1 MLEERGID
9 DLSLSDSLDRTSDID
24 GVPERDGC
32 CDQVESAGP
41 MPLVFEGPVPYFAE
55 AVEEDGPG
63 E

>member
-9 DLSLSDSLDRTSDID
+9 DLSFSESLDRTFEVD
-24 GVPERDGC
+24 GIPERNGC

-55 AVEEDGPG
+55 AVEEDGAG